1 MLVDEMT
8 GSVVLSIDIIWF
20 MVAVLPTVVIVSLV
34 FDTVG
39 DSKLE
44 VEVVGNRV
52 VIFLEGW
59 LVIFVEN
66 AVVTNVGA
74 SVVDVANVEEFNV
87 AVEVDVA
94 VV

>member
-8 GSVVLSIDIIWF
+8 GSVVLFIDIIWF
-20 MVAVLPTVVIVSLV
+20 VVDVLPTVVIVSLV

>member
-8 GSVVLSIDIIWF
+8 GSVVLFIDIIWF
-20 MVAVLPTVVIVSLV
+20 VVDVLPTVVIVSLV

-66 AVVTNVGA
+66 AVVTDVGA